1 MRFTI
6 SCIGRMKAGAERD
19 LLDRYIDRA
28 RKIGRG
34 LGVTDVTLTE
44 FAESRAQRDVER
56 KQEEASLLLDSLP
69 PGAKLIVLDE
79 RGKSL
84 SSVAFSQKLEM
95 WKDESVSDIVF
106 AIGGAD
112 GHGEN
117 LVGRAD
123 LKIAFGAM
131 TWPHQ
136 LVRILVAEQIYRA
149 LTIQAGHPYHRA

>member
-19 LLDRYIDRA
+19 LLDKYVDRG

-34 LGVTDVTLTE
+34 LGVSDVTLTE
-44 FAESRAQRDVER
+44 FTESKAQRDIER
-56 KQEEASLLLDSLP
+56 KQEEASVLLDNLP

-84 SSVAFSQKLEM
+84 SSVAFSQKLEV
-95 WKDESVSDIVF
+95 WKDESVPEIVF

-112 GHGEN
+112 GHGEA

>member
-6 SCIGRMKAGAERD
+6 TCIGRMKAGAERD
-19 LLDRYIDRA
+19 LLDRYVDRA
-28 RKIGRG
+28 RKIGRN

-56 KQEEASLLLDSLP
+56 KQEEASLLLDSLS

-84 SSVAFSQKLEM
+84 SSTAFSQKLEM
-95 WKDESVSDIVF
+95 WKDESVPEIVF

-112 GHGEN
+112 GHGET

-136 LVRILVAEQIYRA
+136 LVRILAAEQIYRA

>member
-19 LLDRYIDRA
+19 LLDRYIDRT
-28 RKIGRG
+28 RKIGRN

-44 FAESRAQRDVER
+44 FTESRARRDVER
-56 KQEEASLLLDSLP
+56 KQEEGSLLLNSLP

-84 SSVAFSQKLEM
+84 SSVVFSQKLEM
-95 WKDESVSDIVF
+95 WKDESVPEIVF

-112 GHGEN
+112 GHGDN
-117 LVGRAD
+117 LAGRAD

-136 LVRILVAEQIYRA
+136 LVRILAAEQIYRA